1 MTKRSIGLWVLAA
14 TFAVS
19 LSAQAADGL
28 PPLPD
33 SIKAKGAIRVG
44 VKCDYPPDGY
54 LDASGKPIGIEVEM
68 AKQLGAYAF
77 GSAEKTELTCVTTAN
92 RVPTLQGG
100 KVDLLIATIGVTDER
115 RKVVDFTD
123 YYAWASSSILV
134 RKDSPLKTIQDIK
147 GKKVIFVK
155 GAWQIGWFE
164 KNMPGTADMKL
175 DTVSDALQALMQG
188 RADGYAHDLAVQIGI
203 AKKNPNVRMLDGRY
217 QIGYRGAAVRKG
229 ESEWLAYVNA
239 AFAKMRSDH
248 LFDKWIKQYED
259 PELLAEKMEMWDPSK
274 VPAETQ

>member
-1 MTKRSIGLWVLAA
+1 MRKSVGLWVFAA
-14 TFAVS
+14 AFAAS
-19 LSAQAADGL
+19 LSAQAAESL

-33 SIKAKGAIRVG
+33 SIKAKGAVRVG

-54 LDASGKPIGIEVEM
+54 LDAGGKPIGIEVEM

-77 GSAEKTELTCVTTAN
+77 GSADKAELTCVTTAN

-100 KVDLLIATIGVTDER
+100 KVDLLIATIGITDER
-115 RKVVDFTD
+115 RKVVDFSD

-134 RKDSPLKTIQDIK
+134 RKDSPMKAIQDIK

-164 KNMPGTADMKL
+164 KNMPDVTDMKL

-188 RADGYAHDLAVQIGI
+188 RGDGYAHDLAVQIGI
-203 AKKNPNVRMLDGRY
+203 AKKNPNVRMLEGRY
-217 QIGYRGAAVRKG
+217 QIGYRGAAARQG
-229 ESEWLAYVNA
+229 EGEWLTYVNA
-239 AFAKMRSDH
+239 AFAKMRSDG
-248 LFDKWIKQYED
+248 LFDKWIKHSED
-259 PELLAEKMEMWDPSK
+259 PELLSEKMAMWDPAK
-274 VPAETQ
+274 APAEAK

>member
-1 MTKRSIGLWVLAA
+1 MKRWIGSLAA
-14 TFAVS
+14 ALLVAS
-19 LSAQAADGL
+19 WSAQAAEGL
-28 PPLPD
+28 PPLPE
-33 SIKAKGAIRVG
+33 SVKAKGVIRVG

-54 LDASGKPIGIEVEM
+54 LDAAGKPIGIEVEM
-68 AKQLGAYAF
+68 AKQLGVYAF
-77 GSAEKTELTCVTTAN
+77 GSADKTELTCVTTAN

-134 RKDSPLKTIQDIK
+134 RKDSPLKTIQDVK
-147 GKKVIFVK
+147 GKKIIFVK

-164 KNMPGTADMKL
+164 KHMPDVKDMRL

-188 RADGYAHDLAVQIGI
+188 RGDGYAHDLAVQIGI

-229 ESEWLAYVNA
+229 EQEWLAYVNA
-239 AFAKMRSDH
+239 AFKKMRGDN

-259 PELLAEKMEMWDPSK
+259 PNLLAEKMEMWDPAK
-274 VPAETQ
+274 APAEAK